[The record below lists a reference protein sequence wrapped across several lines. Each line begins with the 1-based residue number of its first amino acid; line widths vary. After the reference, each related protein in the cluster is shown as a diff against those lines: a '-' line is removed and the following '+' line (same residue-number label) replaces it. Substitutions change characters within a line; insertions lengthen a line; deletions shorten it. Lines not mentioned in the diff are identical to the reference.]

1 MNSTLGYITI
11 EPEDNIT
18 SLMWAVM
25 CSNPE
30 TVRDIIG
37 KGADVNEV
45 STNSHISCRNES
57 QHFLNSR
64 KKQTNIEISGTNYKM
79 HSVKSI
85 TLLLDFFL
93 KIMKQ
98 FYPRLNY
105 DSR

>member
-1 MNSTLGYITI
+1 MNSILGYITI

-45 STNSHISCRNES
+45 GANSLTS
-57 QHFLNSR
+57 
-64 KKQTNIEISGTNYKM
+64 
-79 HSVKSI
+79 
-85 TLLLDFFL
+85 
-93 KIMKQ
+93 
-98 FYPRLNY
+98 
-105 DSR
+105 